1 MNIAISK
8 PFRPLMMVGIL
19 ALACAAGSGQ
29 VLAKESVEQRLQRL
43 EDKAAITDLLERF
56 FEYQETQQ
64 NEKYAHLFSKDGEM
78 ILRLGRTSGGPAGI
92 LAGMT
97 RNPTPAQGGGA
108 GAAAG
113 TPASSPPNRS
123 ATIGGAD
130 AIRMRHVLSNVH
142 IELQGDTATAQSRF
156 TLLSVDDDNRTRLG
170 GSGRYKDDL
179 VRENGEWKI
188 RKRVIFRDL
197 PLDLEGANP
206 AKE

>member
-1 MNIAISK
+1 MSNAIFKSS
-8 PFRPLMMVGIL
+8 RPLIVVAIV
-19 ALACAAGSGQ
+19 ALAAAAGSAK
-29 VLAKESVEQRLQRL
+29 VLAKESVEQRLQHL
-43 EDKAAITDLLERF
+43 EDKEAITAVLERF
-56 FEYQETQQ
+56 FEYQETRQL
-64 NEKYAHLFSKDGEM
+64 EKYAHLFSKDGEM
-78 ILRLGRTSGGPAGI
+78 ILRLGRSSGGPAGI

-97 RNPTPAQGGGA
+97 RNSSPTQGGNA

-113 TPASSPPNRS
+113 TPASSPANRPS
-123 ATIGGAD
+123 TIGGAD

-142 IELQGDTATAQSRF
+142 IELKGDTATAQSRF

-170 GSGRYKDDL
+170 GSGRYRDDL

-188 RKRVIFRDL
+188 LKRVIFRDL